1 MVKVDC
7 AAQIIVCCKTA
18 KIINQCAVN
27 IVKRGLYVCL
37 RLLVWL
43 GDIAQ
48 CVVDSRGTVALYNL
62 LHARACQHETGG
74 IDTLHAV
81 GGIIGYC
88 GYPCKCLNLRCKV
101 AR

>member
-7 AAQIIVCCKTA
+7 AAQIIVSGQIT

-48 CVVDSRGTVALYNL
+48 CVVDARRTVALYYF
-62 LHARACQHETGG
+62 LHACTCEHETSG